1 LRNLPLPSRDSAR
14 GDLVRAIRSYP
25 YKGVVRG
32 YTATEG
38 DIEAIL
44 NLYNHYDDDSAL
56 PLDVLKGG
64 AFPQRLVDALH
75 DAFDL
80 TQEKRKLNS
89 IRKLVFSDVTLCPIC
104 GIGPA
109 KELDHYL
116 PRSVFKP
123 LSIYTRNLV
132 PLCHDC
138 NHIKLAGFGD
148 QDDAE
153 KRYLHAYF
161 DAIPD
166 VDFLAANIEIRNGGL
181 VVEFAI
187 NATEALPGRLAAR
200 LTNQF
205 SALKLNQR
213 YKQEVNTY
221 LSSHAVS
228 LHMAN
233 RAEGAKGVRLFL
245 SLQARYE
252 LQAFYRNHW
261 RPTLLHALVHHEEFV
276 EGRFVE
282 VLPMPIDILEDL
294 AGPNK
299 SNPLLQELPTS
310 VA

>member
-14 GDLVRAIRSYP
+14 DDLIKAIKAYR
-25 YKGVVRG
+25 YKGVMRG
-32 YTATEG
+32 YTATDA

-44 NLYNHYDDDSAL
+44 KLYDQYDEDAAL

-64 AFPQRLVDALH
+64 EFSQRLIDALY

-80 TQEKRKLNS
+80 TQEKRKLKS
-89 IRKLVFSDVTLCPIC
+89 IRKLVFSSVTLCPIC
-104 GIGPA
+104 GIAPA

-153 KRYLHAYF
+153 KRFLHAYF
-161 DAIPD
+161 DALPD
-166 VDFLAANIEIRNGGL
+166 VDFLTANIEIRGSGL
-181 VVEFAI
+181 VVDFTISEAI
-187 NATEALPGRLAAR
+187 ALPDGLADR

-205 SALKLNQR
+205 TALKLNER
-213 YKQEVNTY
+213 YKQEINTY

-228 LHMAN
+228 LHTAS
-233 RAEGAKGVRLFL
+233 RAEGEKGVRHFL

-261 RPTLLHALVHHEEFV
+261 RPTLLNALIRHDEFV
-276 EGRFVE
+276 DGKFRE
-282 VLPMPIDILEDL
+282 VLPMPLDILEDL
-294 AGPNK
+294 AGQNK
-299 SNPLLQELPTS
+299 SNP
-310 VA
+310 